1 MTRSHTTPIPDI
13 IPAIPCIK
21 FLIPTLLQVSSNI
34 RSHCISIGIAADDRD
49 EAPVGTHQVDDTAV
63 IHGVVGPK

>member
-1 MTRSHTTPIPDI
+1 MPDI
-13 IPAIPCIK
+13 HPCHTLHQ